1 MHGIMDLGQVPWD
14 RSLVHVTGFD
24 TCVGFLLQYIN
35 MKKIAGLFKLFS
47 NETRLRTLMLLSR
60 QELCVCQIMAV
71 LGVSQPLV
79 SRNLSLL
86 ENAGLLTERRDGKM
100 IYYSLSKDMAEP
112 VKKILAIIRSELK
125 ENPIMLQDLGS
136 LTDCQEFQRKSGRCD
151 MKSFMEFMEQQR
163 ARRAE
168 ATV

>member
-1 MHGIMDLGQVPWD
+1 LGQIPWD
-14 RSLVHVTGFD
+14 RSLVHVTRFD
-24 TCVGFLLQYIN
+24 TCVGFLLQYID

-168 ATV
+168 VTV

>member
-1 MHGIMDLGQVPWD
+1 
-14 RSLVHVTGFD
+14 
-24 TCVGFLLQYIN
+24 
-35 MKKIAGLFKLFS
+35 
-47 NETRLRTLMLLSR
+47 MLLSR

-100 IYYSLSKDMAEP
+100 IYYSLSKTMAEP

-163 ARRAE
+163 ARRVE
-168 ATV
+168 APTG

>member
-1 MHGIMDLGQVPWD
+1 
-14 RSLVHVTGFD
+14 
-24 TCVGFLLQYIN
+24 
-35 MKKIAGLFKLFS
+35 MKKTAGLFKLFS

-86 ENAGLLTERRDGKM
+86 ENAGLLSERRDGKM

-112 VKKILAIIRSELK
+112 VKKILGIIRAELK
-125 ENPIMLQDLGS
+125 ENAIMLQDLGS
-136 LTDCQEFQRKSGRCD
+136 LVDCQDFQKKSGRCD
-151 MKSFMEFMEQQR
+151 MKSFMEFMVKQR
-163 ARRAE
+163 E
-168 ATV
+168 KHTKATV